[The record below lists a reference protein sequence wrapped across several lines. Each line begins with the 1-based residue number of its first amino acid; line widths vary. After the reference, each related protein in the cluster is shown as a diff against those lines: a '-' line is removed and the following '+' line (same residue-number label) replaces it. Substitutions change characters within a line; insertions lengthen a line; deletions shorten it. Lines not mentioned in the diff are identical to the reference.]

1 MIIRTF
7 EVFFPDMGFNGPDA
21 FHSCNPA
28 SGISALID
36 HFLEEMKNKK
46 ADIVSYIVSLRLL
59 LLLLLLQQ
67 QLSLLLRRRKAFQ
80 LRRRISTT
88 LSTNTHTTAT
98 SAEYSHA
105 ERFRSAAAA
114 ADVADIY
121 GSRSNTLHFF
131 LFFKKILFFTDK
143 IVFFWLHLS
152 CAILESL
159 GSTIYPRIHTAA
171 VRDRFIGWSK

>member
-1 MIIRTF
+1 M
-7 EVFFPDMGFNGPDA
+7 FFPDMGFNGPDA